1 MQTKEEL
8 IRQLRLLKEE
18 AGSHSPSIFTI
29 KEAIPELK
37 VKVDACFLS
46 NPYATDLFL
55 EYFKRELLDTGG
67 LRDLLE
73 FYPSQNRVIAESLS
87 SAIGIHPDNI
97 FIGNGAIAVSYTHL
111 TLPTTPYV

>member
-55 EYFKRELLDTGG
+55 EYF
-67 LRDLLE
+67 
-73 FYPSQNRVIAESLS
+73 
-87 SAIGIHPDNI
+87 
-97 FIGNGAIAVSYTHL
+97 
-111 TLPTTPYV
+111 